1 MAAVAAIAGVGMM
14 VMCSSSLA
22 ATMMMG
28 GEEKKDPVV
37 PLGPSPGPSA
47 DDDDDTGVSGRYV
60 QLSFEADSP
69 SKYILAVSEIR
80 VLDKDGTNMALNQ
93 PAEAPN
99 GIHGGA
105 AGNMTPMM
113 AVDDDDDTFF
123 HSVHGSHDVLI
134 VDLGTVKEIAK
145 IEIKNASSDRMAGGG
160 PDSGDKGP
168 TVTILGSDK
177 TTVIKKTPEIKTIAD
192 KHTIDFTIATPVWV

>member
-1 MAAVAAIAGVGMM
+1 MAAMPMLAGVGLMM
-14 VMCSSSLA
+14 VCCSSSSA
-22 ATMMMG
+22 AAMMMG
-28 GEEKKDPVV
+28 GGEETPV
-37 PLGPSPGPSA
+37 LAAGAGA
-47 DDDDDTGVSGRYV
+47 AKTGVSGRYV

-69 SKYILAVSEIR
+69 SKYILAVTEIR

-105 AGNMTPMM
+105 TGNMTPMM

-123 HSVHGSHDVLI
+123 HSAHGSHDVLI

-192 KHTIDFTIATPVWV
+192 KHTIDFTIATPVWVYADA

>member
-1 MAAVAAIAGVGMM
+1 MAAIAVAGVGLM
-14 VMCSSSLA
+14 VVCSSSVA
-22 ATMMMG
+22 AAMMMG
-28 GEEKKDPVV
+28 G
-37 PLGPSPGPSA
+37 
-47 DDDDDTGVSGRYV
+47 DDDDDKKKKDDDKKKKKDDDADAGVSGRYV

-69 SKYILAVSEIR
+69 SKYILAVTEIR
-80 VLDKDGTNMALNQ
+80 ILDKDGTNMALNQ
-93 PAEAPN
+93 PTEAPN

-123 HSVHGSHDVLI
+123 HSAGGSHDVLI

>member
-1 MAAVAAIAGVGMM
+1 MAAVAAVAGVGMM
-14 VMCSSSLA
+14 VMCGCSSVASV
-22 ATMMMG
+22 MMG
-28 GEEKKDPVV
+28 
-37 PLGPSPGPSA
+37 
-47 DDDDDTGVSGRYV
+47 DDDDKKKKKDDDKKKKKDDDADAGVSGRYV

-69 SKYILAVSEIR
+69 SKYILAVTEIR

-105 AGNMTPMM
+105 TGNMTPMM

-123 HSVHGSHDVLI
+123 HSLGGSHDVLI

-145 IEIKNASSDRMAGGG
+145 IEIKNASNDRMAGGG